1 MYPGSLSPQ
10 ITIATR
16 ITPDFSTLIDNIF
29 TNVVNESLVSGNLT
43 FSISDHLAQFLIYPQ
58 ITMNNKEKKPQ
69 YKRNYK
75 NLSTTNFKQDLDNL
89 NWTETQKC
97 DTKTSLE
104 NLLQVINT
112 LLDRHAPLKQLTK
125 KEIKTRSKPCLLTG
139 ILMSIRIKCKK

>member
-16 ITPDFSTLIDNIF
+16 ITPDFSTLIHNIF

-43 FSISDHLAQFLIYPQ
+43 FSICDYLAQFLIYPQ
-58 ITMNNKEKKPQ
+58 VTINNKEKKPQ

-89 NWTETQKC
+89 NWTETQKVQYENIFR
-97 DTKTSLE
+97 KLVTSYKH
-104 NLLQVINT
+104 T
-112 LLDRHAPLKQLTK
+112 
-125 KEIKTRSKPCLLTG
+125 S
-139 ILMSIRIKCKK
+139 